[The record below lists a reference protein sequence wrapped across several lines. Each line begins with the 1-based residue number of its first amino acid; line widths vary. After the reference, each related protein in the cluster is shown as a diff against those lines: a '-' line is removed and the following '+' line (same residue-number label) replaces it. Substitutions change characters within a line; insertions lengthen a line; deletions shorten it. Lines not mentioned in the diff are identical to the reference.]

1 MADTNNALDCNAVVQ
16 ELYSF
21 LDGEITDARRLQI
34 EQHFSGCVDCH
45 EVVEFHATLKMTI
58 SEKCRDAVPDGL
70 RHRITLAIQRAELG
84 SAGIVDL

>member
-1 MADTNNALDCNAVVQ
+1 MADTNDAVDCSAVVQ

-58 SEKCRDAVPDGL
+58 SEKCRDDVPAGL
-70 RHRITLAIQRAELG
+70 RQRISLAIQQAELG
-84 SAGIVDL
+84 SPGIVDL